1 MRALLQ
7 RLQRERDPRNYW
19 RGDARR
25 DVWKSSPGGWGPR
38 DSIVDI
44 IGDHPAPLEP
54 IVWRR
59 SLRRGVGG
67 GRSPREREHLKRNLR
82 TDHWATNRAC
92 VCVRVHMYAH
102 VYVIVVMHSTYVA
115 QRHRGAH
122 GRPPARPTF
131 GRWRRGWRSHARR
144 RAGPWESLAPTTPT
158 TQVGNGILFRLC
170 NRCLLLV
177 ARASRGGDHGG
188 HAVCG
193 TMVETV
199 RRERFP
205 RGGDDQSLSEHNL
218 LGIARGQRGLRSSSG
233 TNTRMGMQT
242 TLPRHGSTGYGGLPL
257 RLQRRDLREVGPD
270 PRGQTLGG
278 QFPGASLRIVQ
289 AT

>member
-1 MRALLQ
+1 
-7 RLQRERDPRNYW
+7 
-19 RGDARR
+19 
-25 DVWKSSPGGWGPR
+25 
-38 DSIVDI
+38 
-44 IGDHPAPLEP
+44 
-54 IVWRR
+54 
-59 SLRRGVGG
+59 
-67 GRSPREREHLKRNLR
+67 
-82 TDHWATNRAC
+82 
-92 VCVRVHMYAH
+92 MYAH

-242 TLPRHGSTGYGGLPL
+242 TLPRHGSTGYGATAIQL
-257 RLQRRDLREVGPD
+257 RFARSRPFAWGQAGRTVSGRVAPNRPGHLRVNEGRRGAPVCSWSFVFARSH
-270 PRGQTLGG
+270 TLG
-278 QFPGASLRIVQ
+278 VV
-289 AT
+289 